1 MNTFGKVDLA
11 FVIDTSGSMTGI
23 FDYLIDNLYD
33 FIMKIGQTVQTLG
46 QFDMQLAIVAG
57 CRKLFYIVPL
67 TTDTQ
72 SVAAKLKTISKE
84 RSKANEIMCYG
95 LDLAMADLQWRQ
107 DAKRIMVMITDEP
120 LSGNY
125 EPEILRQGMDK
136 LIEKLIEMRVL
147 LHVISPRCK
156 DYQKLGSV
164 KSSSIYFV
172 KSREDFKDSSKLN
185 EIFTMMSKSI
195 SKSLVSTSKQHVRKK
210 KHTGYIYSFPETE
223 IIFL

>member
-1 MNTFGKVDLA
+1 MNTVGKVDLA
-11 FVIDTSGSMTGI
+11 FVVDTSGSMNSI
-23 FDYLIDNLYD
+23 FDYLVDNLHD
-33 FIMKIGQTVQTLG
+33 FVMKVGQTVEAFG
-46 QFDMQLAIVAG
+46 QFDMQIAIVAG
-57 CRKLFYIVPL
+57 GRKLFFIVPL
-67 TTDTQ
+67 TKDTQ
-72 SVAAKLKTISKE
+72 SVAAKLKTIRKD
-84 RSKANEIMCYG
+84 RSKFNEVMCYG
-95 LDLAMADLQWRQ
+95 IDLAMADLQWRQ

-125 EPEILRQGMDK
+125 EPEKLRQGMDK

-147 LHVISPRCK
+147 LYVISPRCK

-185 EIFTMMSKSI
+185 EIFKMMSKSI
-195 SKSLVSTSKQHVRKK
+195 SKSLVSASKQQVKKK

-223 IIFL
+223 ITFL